1 MTTVTTTQN
10 AQGGDGG
17 SMLLTLMK
25 LRTFIALFAVIA
37 FFSIFAPNFLSTA
50 NIILMSKHVALN
62 AFLAMGMTFVIITGG
77 KRIGRI
83 VAQQLANRGA
93 DIVLSY
99 RGSQTEAEQTVC
111 DVRARGRRAIA
122 VAADVTA
129 SADCI
134 ALVHSARDAFGRV
147 DALVNMAS
155 VYGSTPFD
163 ALTEDVWDRD
173 LKINLK
179 SAFLCAK
186 AAIPA
191 MRETGGGRIINFAD
205 WLARSGR
212 PNYRGFVSYYV
223 AKAGIIALSESMA
236 LELAADQILVNAI
249 APGPIL
255 APPDMPPE
263 EVAAVAAATPVGR
276 WGGEV
281 EIAKAVLTLLET
293 DFITGETIRVD
304 GGRHVA

>member
-1 MTTVTTTQN
+1 MDLENRV
-10 AQGGDGG
+10 
-17 SMLLTLMK
+17 
-25 LRTFIALFAVIA
+25 
-37 FFSIFAPNFLSTA
+37 
-50 NIILMSKHVALN
+50 
-62 AFLAMGMTFVIITGG
+62 VIITGG

-83 VAQQLANRGA
+83 VAQQLAHRGA
-93 DIVLSY
+93 DVVLSY
-99 RGSQTEAEQTVC
+99 RGSQAEAERTVC

-122 VAADVTA
+122 VAADVST
-129 SADCI
+129 SADCAALI
-134 ALVHSARDAFGRV
+134 ASARVAFGRV

-163 ALTEDVWDRD
+163 ELTEAGWDHD
-173 LKINLK
+173 LNINLK

-186 AAIPA
+186 AAVPV
-191 MRETGGGRIINFAD
+191 MRATGGGRIINFAD

-223 AKAGIIALSESMA
+223 AKAGIVALTESLA

-255 APPDMPPE
+255 APAEMTPGE
-263 EVAAVAAATPVGR
+263 IAAVAAATPLGR
-276 WGGEV
+276 WGGEI
-281 EIAKAVLTLLET
+281 EIAKAVLTLIET